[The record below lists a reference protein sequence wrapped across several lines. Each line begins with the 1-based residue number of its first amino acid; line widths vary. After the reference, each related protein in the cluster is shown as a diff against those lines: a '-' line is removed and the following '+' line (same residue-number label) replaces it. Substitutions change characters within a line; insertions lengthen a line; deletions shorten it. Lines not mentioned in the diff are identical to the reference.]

1 MLEKLKYLKHEL
13 SLEVLNQE
21 AILTEKKN
29 LINVIHQIFLS
40 EAYPKI

>member
-1 MLEKLKYLKHEL
+1 MLEELKYLKHEL

-21 AILTEKKN
+21 AILSENN